1 MLIQADWLKA
11 IRPSSVDVIV
21 SNPPYIAPGDPHLAD
36 LSFEPERALVAEQN
50 GYAAYAAIL
59 REAPSVLRPSGTLI
73 FEHGYEQQAKLSAMA
88 KAAGFSAEGY
98 TDLSGLPRV
107 LVGTRS

>member
-1 MLIQADWLKA
+1 MDALAVAKKNIKAAPNCLLIQADWLKA

-50 GYAAYAAIL
+50 GYAAYALFCAKHL
-59 REAPSVLRPSGTLI
+59 PCYAQVVHWFLSTL
-73 FEHGYEQQAKLSAMA
+73 
-88 KAAGFSAEGY
+88 
-98 TDLSGLPRV
+98 
-107 LVGTRS
+107 